1 MNNATGLPGPY
12 AFFFFFHKKA
22 NLKHT
27 TVKLAINAILKTPVA
42 AGDTIHISVS

>member
-1 MNNATGLPGPY
+1 MQLVSPALMR
-12 AFFFFFHKKA
+12 FFFFHKKA

-42 AGDTIHISVS
+42 AGATIHISVS

>member
-1 MNNATGLPGPY
+1 MQLVSPALMR
-12 AFFFFFHKKA
+12 FFFHKKA

-42 AGDTIHISVS
+42 AGATIHISVS